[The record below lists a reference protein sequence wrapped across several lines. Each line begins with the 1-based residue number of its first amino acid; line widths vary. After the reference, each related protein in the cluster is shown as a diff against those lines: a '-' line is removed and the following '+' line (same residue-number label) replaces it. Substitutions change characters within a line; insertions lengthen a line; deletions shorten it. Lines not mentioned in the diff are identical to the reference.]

1 MFAVPP
7 SSTENHYNSPSYS
20 SSSDTISYTPP
31 DRSTQISAAISS
43 IQSAAAKLSSQSSQF
58 SSTIDETS
66 QSIIFRNVSHDVVP
80 ENNSPANVSASHVPV
95 LGNKNNGLNNVTLIL
110 TRDNVS
116 PVNSNHINS
125 SPVFS
130 DNVFRYNSKI

>member
-7 SSTENHYNSPSYS
+7 SSHNHFNNDSVSYS

-43 IQSAAAKLSSQSSQF
+43 INAAAAKLSSQSSQF
-58 SSTIDETS
+58 SSTIDENS
-66 QSIIFRNVSHDVVP
+66 HSIIFRNVSHDLVP
-80 ENNSPANVSASHVPV
+80 ENNTPTNTSASHIPA
-95 LGNKNNGLNNVTLIL
+95 LGHKNNGLNNVTLIM
-110 TRDNVS
+110 TRDNMTPTNTS
-116 PVNSNHINS
+116 PI
-125 SPVFS
+125 FS

>member
-7 SSTENHYNSPSYS
+7 STNNNFNNNSVSYS
-20 SSSDTISYTPP
+20 TSSDTISYKPP

-66 QSIIFRNVSHDVVP
+66 HSIIFRNVSHEVVP
-80 ENNSPANVSASHVPV
+80 ENNSNSNVSATHIPA
-95 LGNKNNGLNNVTLIL
+95 LGNKNNGLNNVTLIM
-110 TRDNVS
+110 TRDNIS
-116 PVNSNHINS
+116 TTNT

-130 DNVFRYNSKI
+130 ENVFRYNSKI

>member
-7 SSTENHYNSPSYS
+7 STSDNHYTNPHSYTTSPT
-20 SSSDTISYTPP
+20 TISYTPP

-58 SSTIDETS
+58 SSTIDENS
-66 QSIIFRNVSHDVVP
+66 HSIIFRNVSHELVS
-80 ENNSPANVSASHVPV
+80 ENDSSSSIPASRIPA
-95 LGNKNNGLNNVTLIL
+95 LGNKNNNLNNVTAIL
-110 TRDNVS
+110 TRENTT
-116 PVNSNHINS
+116 PTNN